1 MQGFEDINRVSW
13 DWVLSCGSEDKGS
26 YIPANFWDVSQSA
39 ANQSRPGHTLSL
51 AACAIKHSHPLFYP
65 VCKLFS
71 CTELWGPASLH

>member
-39 ANQSRPGHTLSL
+39 ANHRLPPVQTGTYLEPGSLCYQTQPSFVLSSL
-51 AACAIKHSHPLFYP
+51 QAIF
-65 VCKLFS
+65 
-71 CTELWGPASLH
+71 LH